1 MRRLWHA
8 WRVRLR
14 AIKGSDAASGLRLH
28 QVAFSRRLLDIA
40 VALIALVAVAP
51 FLLLLAILI
60 RADSSGPA
68 LYRSRRVGR
77 GGAEFD
83 MFKFRKMH
91 HRAGGPPLTSSSDPR
106 FTRWG
111 AFLARTKLDEL
122 PQLLNVLRGQMSL
135 VGPRP
140 EDREFVSLYPE
151 EFAEILAVRP
161 GLSGLSQLAFAQE
174 RRSLDVADP
183 THLYTTCVLPEKL
196 RIDRLYVEHASLRLN
211 LRIMAWT
218 LPAIAGVGVAVN
230 CANGRLVI
238 RRRSPLPSSQPELEM
253 AE

>member
-1 MRRLWHA
+1 
-8 WRVRLR
+8 VT
-14 AIKGSDAASGLRLH
+14 KGGDATSGRRLH
-28 QVAFSRRLLDIA
+28 QLAFTRLLDIV
-40 VALIALVAVAP
+40 VALIALVAIAP

-60 RADSSGPA
+60 RVDSPGPV

-77 GGAEFD
+77 AGCEFD

-91 HRAGGPPLTSSSDPR
+91 DLAGGPPLTSWSDPR
-106 FTRWG
+106 FTRCG
-111 AFLARTKLDEL
+111 VFLARTKLDEL
-122 PQLLNVLRGQMSL
+122 PQLLNVLRGEMSL

-140 EDREFVSLYPE
+140 EDREFVSLHPE

-174 RRSLDVADP
+174 RQSLDVADP
-183 THLYTTCVLPEKL
+183 LDLYKTHLLPEKL
-196 RIDRLYVEHASLRLN
+196 RIDRLYVEHASLRLD

-218 LPAIAGVGVAVN
+218 LPAIAGIGVVVN
-230 CANGRLVI
+230 CTNGHLAIHRQQ
-238 RRRSPLPSSQPELEM
+238 PLPSPQAELEM